1 MKFPGKLCP
10 VPLYCDPTR
19 KAPRPMTEPAIF
31 LPLDYNLG
39 VMATVTLP
47 TSIQRRTPQGG
58 FQNEPFIDFKNPEIA
73 RAMRAALDHVSG
85 QLGRE
90 YELVIGGER
99 FRTDE
104 KIRSLNP
111 ARPAQVVG
119 IHQKAG
125 AEHAEQAMQAALRA
139 FESWSRVSVGERVSL
154 LLNVADIIRQ
164 RKFEFCAWLTYEVGK
179 NWAEA
184 DADVGETI
192 DFMEFYSRE
201 ALRLAAATTPIQYPG
216 ERNQLLYI
224 PLGVGAVIPPWNF
237 PFAIMAGMTAASIVT
252 GNTVILKPSS
262 DSPTIAAK
270 FVEVLEEAGM
280 PGGVVNFCPGSGA
293 TFGNAVVEHPRTRF
307 IAFTGSKAVGL
318 DIHERAARTQPG
330 QIWIKRTILEMG
342 GKDSILVC
350 ADADVD
356 VAADGVVAAA
366 FGFSGQK
373 CSACSRAIIE
383 APIYDIF
390 VERVREKVAQLSVA
404 DPATNPSMGPVVN
417 KAALDSMLGYIDIG
431 KKEGRLVAGGKALST
446 PEGGYFLEPTVIAD
460 VAPDATIAQ
469 EEIFGPVLALIKV
482 DSFEEG
488 LKVANNTEYGLT
500 GALYTADPG
509 RLDIARREFH
519 VGNLYLNRKCTG
531 AMVGA
536 HPFGGFNMSGTDSK
550 AGGPDYLYLF
560 TQAKSVAEKLGTNR

>member
-1 MKFPGKLCP
+1 
-10 VPLYCDPTR
+10 
-19 KAPRPMTEPAIF
+19 
-31 LPLDYNLG
+31 
-39 VMATVTLP
+39 MATVSLP
-47 TSIQRRTPQGG
+47 TQIRPRTPQGG
-58 FQNEPFIDFKNPEIA
+58 FANEPFVDFKTPENK
-73 RAMRAALDHVSG
+73 RAMQAALDHVAS

-90 YELVIGGER
+90 YDLIVGGR
-99 FRTDE
+99 RLRTE
-104 KIRSLNP
+104 GKIRSLNP

-119 IHQKAG
+119 VHQKAG
-125 AEHAEQAMQAALRA
+125 AEHAEEAMTAALTA
-139 FESWSRVSVGERVSL
+139 FETWSRTTTDERVSL
-154 LLNVADIIRQ
+154 LLNAAEIIRS
-164 RKFEFCAWLTYEVGK
+164 RHFEFCAWLTYEVGK

-192 DFMEFYSRE
+192 DFLEFYARE

-216 ERNQLLYI
+216 ERNQLRYI

-252 GNTVILKPSS
+252 GNTVVLKPSS

-293 TFGNAVVEHPRTRF
+293 TFGNAIVEHPKTRF
-307 IAFTGSKAVGL
+307 IAFTGSKSVGL
-318 DIHERAARTQPG
+318 DIHERAARAKPG

-350 ADADVD
+350 ADADLD
-356 VAADGVVAAA
+356 AAVDGVVAAA

-383 APIYDIF
+383 APLYDVF
-390 VERVREKVAQLSVA
+390 VERVREKVAALKVG
-404 DPATNPSMGPVVN
+404 DPAANFSLGPVVN
-417 KAALDSMLGYIDIG
+417 KAALDSMLKFIEIG
-431 KKEGRLVAGGKALST
+431 KQEGRLIAGGNA
-446 PEGGYFLEPTVIAD
+446 PESADGGYFLEPTVFADIAPNA
-460 VAPDATIAQ
+460 VLAQ

-482 DSFEEG
+482 ESYEEG
-488 LKVANNTEYGLT
+488 LAVANNTEYGLT
-500 GALYTADPG
+500 GAIYTDD
-509 RLDIARREFH
+509 RDKLDNASREFH

-560 TQAKSVAEKLGTNR
+560 TQAKSVAEKLR